1 MLANN
6 QEVRNRTPR
15 SENPTQLQGM
25 GVNHHKTN
33 SNYTAR
39 TDLKASH
46 SRYDKG
52 MDLYKSGRVS
62 IGANGF
68 FKVSGFEVDTEKM
81 QCECPDYRTRKQ
93 TCKHIFAAMLFVKSR
108 GKQTIEHL
116 DDHNNGFNGDGANPV
131 TQSKHTHNKLQEA
144 NSKEFNRQATITRLA
159 VINSAI
165 ELLKTHRKPIEL
177 CKSLTLKVDLISGT

>member
-1 MLANN
+1 MLGNN
-6 QEVRNRTPR
+6 QVVRNEKPR

-52 MDLYKSGRVS
+52 MDSYKSGRVS
-62 IGANGF
+62 IGSNGL

-81 QCECPDYRTRKQ
+81 QCDCPDHRTRKQ
-93 TCKHIFAAMLFVKSR
+93 ACKHIFASLLFTKNR

-116 DDHNNGFNGDGANPV
+116 NGYSNGCKPASNG
-131 TQSKHTHNKLQEA
+131 KHIPNKLQEA
-144 NSKEFNRQATITRLA
+144 HNKDLDKQATITRLA
-159 VINSAI
+159 TLNTATEI
-165 ELLKTHRKPIEL
+165 LKTHRKPVEL
-177 CKSLTLKVDLISGT
+177 NEVLSLASQLEKWALGK